1 MLSYSKQSIS
11 KNDIKKV
18 INVLRSDYITQ
29 GKKLENLKENYQ
41 IILAQK
47 NVF

>member
-11 KNDIKKV
+11 KEDIKKV

-29 GKKLENLKENYQ
+29 GKKIGEFERKLANYFG
-41 IILAQK
+41 AK